1 MRHADLKEGRMPY
14 REVRVVDCQEV
25 LRRWLAGDGVRP
37 IARATGLDRK
47 TVRKFVTVALGLGL
61 KPGAAWPE
69 EKVLAAFVSETL
81 HSRPPAPP
89 GVAEKLLLERRDQIK
104 EWLEQELLLTKV
116 HELLIREGAQ
126 VAYGSLYRF
135 ARKWCDFGKKTSI
148 TVRKLDGNPGEFA
161 EVDFGRLGYL
171 QDLGSSKPR
180 LVYAFIMVLGYS
192 RLSCVV
198 PVFRQDLKSVI
209 NAFEEAFQFFGGCTI
224 RIVIDGM
231 KACLDLADPYVPR
244 FNRTFLEYATFRGF
258 LPDPARPYH
267 PKDKP
272 AVERHVRF
280 VRERFFKGEKFIDLE
295 DIRRRALHWCRETA
309 GRRIHGTTRCV
320 PMEVFEAEE
329 KPVLI
334 PLRPERFVIPLWGT
348 CTVHPDHHIR
358 FDSALYS
365 VPTKYIG
372 KEVDVRSDGA
382 MVRIY
387 FNGEVI
393 KTHAQRQRGGRAT
406 DYEDYPKER
415 APYAMR
421 YPDYYRKK
429 ARSVG
434 ASVGTF
440 ADKLLEGEF
449 PWSRLRQAQ
458 KLLRLAERYGS
469 QRIDAACQRALS
481 FELVDVYR
489 LERILQLALEKEAVV
504 EGDSCF
510 PPMQQKL
517 RFLRPSDHFCHQPK
531 NSGGIHGSI
540 TRTENSSET
549 AEAVADAEHTAGPS
563 GVRS

>member
-1 MRHADLKEGRMPY
+1 MPY

-61 KPGAAWPE
+61 QPGDPWPE
-69 EKVLAAFVSETL
+69 EKAVAAFVGATK
-81 HSRPPAPP
+81 HARPPAPP
-89 GVAEKLLLERRDQIK
+89 GGTEKVLLKRRVQIQQ
-104 EWLEQELLLTKV
+104 WLEQGLLLTKV
-116 HELLIREGAQ
+116 NELLIRDGTP
-126 VAYGSLYRF
+126 VPYTSLHRF
-135 ARKWCDFGKKTSI
+135 AQKWCDFGKKTSVTI
-148 TVRKLDGNPGEFA
+148 RKLEGKPGEFA

-171 QDLGSSKPR
+171 QELGSQKPR

-209 NAFEEAFQFFGGCTI
+209 NAFEEALRFFGGCPV

-267 PKDKP
+267 PQDKP
-272 AVERHVRF
+272 VVERHVRF
-280 VRERFFKGEKFIDLE
+280 VRERFFRGESFIDLE
-295 DIRRRALHWCRETA
+295 DIRRRALHWCRDTA
-309 GRRIHGTTRCV
+309 GRRIHGTTRSV
-320 PMEVFEAEE
+320 PLEVFEAEE
-329 KPVLI
+329 KPMLI
-334 PLRPERFVIPLWGT
+334 PLRAERFVIPLWGS
-348 CTVHPDHHIR
+348 CTVHPDHHVR

-365 VPTKYIG
+365 VPTQYVG
-372 KEVDVRSDGA
+372 KQVEVRSDGA

-387 FNGEVI
+387 FRAELI
-393 KTHAQRQRGGRAT
+393 KTHAQQRRGGRAT

-421 YPDYYRKK
+421 YPDFYRKK
-429 ARSVG
+429 ALEVGPSVG
-434 ASVGTF
+434 AF
-440 ADKLLEGEF
+440 ADRLLAGEF

-469 QRIDAACQRALS
+469 QRLDVACQRALS

-489 LERILQLALEKEAVV
+489 LERILQLALEKEPLA
-504 EGDSCF
+504 EGGPCL
-510 PPMQQKL
+510 PPLQPKL
-517 RFLRPSDHFCHQPK
+517 RFLRPAVHFCHQPQ
-531 NSGGIHGSI
+531 NPGGFHGTI
-540 TRTENSSET
+540 ARTENGPEA
-549 AEAVADAEHTAGPS
+549 AEVVADADDPARSS
-563 GVRS
+563 GLCPWPEA

>member
-1 MRHADLKEGRMPY
+1 MPY

-25 LRRWLAGDGVRP
+25 LRRWLAGDGIRS

-47 TVRKFVTVALGLGL
+47 TVRKYLAAALGLGL
-61 KPGAAWPE
+61 KPGDAWPE
-69 EKVLAAFVSETL
+69 EKVLVAFIGATV
-81 HSRPPAPP
+81 HSRPTALP
-89 GVAEKLLLERRDQIK
+89 GSTEKVLIERRDQIQ
-104 EWLEQELLLTKV
+104 EWIGQKLLLTKV
-116 HELLIREGAQ
+116 HELLMREGVQ

-135 ARKWCDFGKKTSI
+135 ARKWCDFGKKTSVTI
-148 TVRKLDGNPGEFA
+148 RKLDGKPGEYA
-161 EVDFGRLGYL
+161 EVDFGRLGYI

-209 NAFEEAFQFFGGCTI
+209 NAFEEAFQFFGGCPI

-231 KACLDLADPYVPR
+231 KACLDLVDPYVPR

-280 VRERFFKGEKFIDLE
+280 VRESFFKGEKFLDLE
-295 DIRRRALHWCRETA
+295 DMRRRALHWCRETA

-358 FDSALYS
+358 FGSALYS
-365 VPTKYIG
+365 VPTRYVG
-372 KEVDVRSDGA
+372 KEVDVRADGA

-429 ARSVG
+429 ALHIGPSVG
-434 ASVGTF
+434 AF
-440 ADKLLEGEF
+440 AEKLLEGEF

-458 KLLRLAERYGS
+458 KLLRLSERYGS
-469 QRIDAACQRALS
+469 QRTDAACRRALS
-481 FELVDVYR
+481 FELVDVHR
-489 LERILQLALEKEAVV
+489 LERILQLALEKEVV
-504 EGDSCF
+504 AADGAGF

-517 RFLRPSDHFCHQPK
+517 RFLRPADHFCHQSQK
-531 NSGGIHGSI
+531 SGGTHGDI

-549 AEAVADAEHTAGPS
+549 AEAVADAEHAAGPS
-563 GVRS
+563 GVCP